1 MTIRAIP
8 CPMCRRVPETRRIDG
23 EGGYSTECPRYG
35 GLSAFGRTEDDA
47 RRCWNDC
54 IDRGD
59 YR

>member
-1 MTIRAIP
+1 MTLRAVP
-8 CPMCRRVPETRRIDG
+8 CPKCRRVPETRRIDG
-23 EGGYSTECPRYG
+23 GGGYSTECPRCG
-35 GLSAFGRTEDDA
+35 GLSAFGRTEDDS